1 MIKEMLWPAMV
12 FASSSLISVRA
23 HLNYTTWKHL
33 AGHKLKDTD
42 ESYIRTTEEDRL
54 AEFVKAIDLLTI
66 DPTQRLQEKVQELK
80 GQQAQEI
87 AMLKER
93 LKSYDK
99 TLAAHEEYYQKIQK
113 ITTDTLIKV
122 ELDEAKFK
130 ARTLDRARARALDR
144 NMVRS

>member
-1 MIKEMLWPAMV
+1 M
-12 FASSSLISVRA
+12 
-23 HLNYTTWKHL
+23 
-33 AGHKLKDTD
+33 
-42 ESYIRTTEEDRL
+42 EEY
-54 AEFVKAIDLLTI
+54 
-66 DPTQRLQEKVQELK
+66 EKVLDRISIDEKHRLKKRNEELET
-80 GQQAQEI
+80 GQAQEI

-144 NMVRS
+144 NIVRS